1 MPDNIDWDGLIAE
14 VLQRGT
20 DVPEVPWFK
29 PGEDAAYDVSTA
41 DVPSRQTH
49 LQDKDSRLSEGLILR
64 RVQMVHTTHMQC
76 ICRTNHME
84 SWAAYLT
91 LLFIGFAHLSLE
103 KLCYAAV
110 LADTAATA
118 S

>member
-29 PGEDAAYDVSTA
+29 PGEDAAYDVSSA
-41 DVPSRQTH
+41 ELPCCQTH
-49 LQDKDSRLSEGLILR
+49 LPDRGSRSTEGLILG
-64 RVQMVHTTHMQC
+64 RVQMVLARVQTGC
-76 ICRTNHME
+76 FVLC
-84 SWAAYLT
+84 
-91 LLFIGFAHLSLE
+91 LLVSLWRSCAVQLCWQI
-103 KLCYAAV
+103 KLP
-110 LADTAATA
+110 

>member
-29 PGEDAAYDVSTA
+29 PGEDAAYDVSSA
-41 DVPSRQTH
+41 GSLSHDTH
-49 LQDKDSRLSEGLILR
+49 LADRGSRPAVRLIHRRMQMLHAWLQIGCCLFGLL
-64 RVQMVHTTHMQC
+64 V
-76 ICRTNHME
+76 
-84 SWAAYLT
+84 S
-91 LLFIGFAHLSLE
+91 GLE
-103 KLCYAAV
+103 KLCWQRHSCY
-110 LADTAATA
+110 